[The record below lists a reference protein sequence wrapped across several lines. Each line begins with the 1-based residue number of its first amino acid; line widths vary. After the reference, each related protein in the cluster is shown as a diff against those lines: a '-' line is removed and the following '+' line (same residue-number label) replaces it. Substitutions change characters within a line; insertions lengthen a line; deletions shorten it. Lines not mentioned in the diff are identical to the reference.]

1 MLLSRILLLTFCILN
16 SVVLFGQSYF
26 PTASD
31 SMSWNVCETSY
42 GITTGYVNK
51 STSRFDIVR
60 DTQMCGTTY
69 SVVDFYGN
77 ETAYLRYDSAKVY
90 IKLTNDCSVRDYL
103 MYDFNLNVGDS
114 VYCGYELFISFS
126 RIDTTK
132 FWLESIDSI
141 NGKRRLKLKYDLTPW
156 DELDSFTN
164 ITYWIEGFGA
174 DLHPFHSLF
183 PLRNLICECDMD
195 TLCQYK
201 FLDQPDSNKCFCD
214 TTYYD
219 TSVDIVDRLKINTFP
234 NPVENTWTIESDKN
248 ARVNLFS
255 LDGQVVLKKDVYAGA
270 NSINLNELQQGVY
283 IYQVFD
289 ENSLGIIYS
298 GKLIKQ

>member
-1 MLLSRILLLTFCILN
+1 
-16 SVVLFGQSYF
+16 
-26 PTASD
+26 
-31 SMSWNVCETSY
+31 
-42 GITTGYVNK
+42 
-51 STSRFDIVR
+51 
-60 DTQMCGTTY
+60 
-69 SVVDFYGN
+69 
-77 ETAYLRYDSAKVY
+77 
-90 IKLTNDCSVRDYL
+90 
-103 MYDFNLNVGDS
+103 
-114 VYCGYELFISFS
+114 
-126 RIDTTK
+126 
-132 FWLESIDSI
+132 
-141 NGKRRLKLKYDLTPW
+141 
-156 DELDSFTN
+156 
-164 ITYWIEGFGA
+164 
-174 DLHPFHSLF
+174 
-183 PLRNLICECDMD
+183 MD